1 MKIKEIKVIV
11 CSPGQNF
18 VRRRTTSS
26 SATGRYDRG
35 YLYANESPGHG
46 TDIDE
51 DLAAKYPYAA
61 AYLPVARLE
70 DGSMTSW

>member
-1 MKIKEIKVIV
+1 MQDKIEFGLKILWDRDKVVAAIERDNV
-11 CSPGQNF
+11 MPLGEEAF
-18 VRRRTTSS
+18 RRRVKV
-26 SATGRYDRG
+26 Y
-35 YLYANESPGHG
+35 G